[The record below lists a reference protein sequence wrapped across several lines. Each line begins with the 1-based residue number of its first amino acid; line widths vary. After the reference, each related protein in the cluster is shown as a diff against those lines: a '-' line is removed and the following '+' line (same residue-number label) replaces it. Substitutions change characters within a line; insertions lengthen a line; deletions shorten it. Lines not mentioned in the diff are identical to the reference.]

1 MDLFIY
7 LDGTHIEPNQFDKVS
22 GPICKSISE
31 WVEQNPTHA
40 VLVNPRS
47 AEPDGDTPSTSV
59 TGDELPALGIH
70 LAVKRKA
77 ELKAPLSFFYTL
89 AKQHKQE
96 FVLGI
101 LDKSTGATEE
111 VCYFGFEEGK
121 PDAFEVSNYI
131 GL

>member
-7 LDGTHIEPNQFDKVS
+7 LDGTHIEPAQYDKVS
-22 GPICKSISE
+22 RPIGESIST
-31 WVEQNPTHA
+31 WVDQNPTN
-40 VLVNPRS
+40 VELVDQRS
-47 AEPDGDTPSTSV
+47 NDADGDSSNSSAM
-59 TGDELPALGIH
+59 PALGVHI
-70 LAVKRKA
+70 AVKRKA

-101 LDKSTGATEE
+101 VDQKSGATEE

>member
-7 LDGTHIEPNQFDKVS
+7 LDGSGIEPAHFDKVS
-22 GPICKSISE
+22 GPIGVSISE
-31 WVEQNPTHA
+31 WVEQNPA
-40 VLVNPRS
+40 GVVLVDQRS
-47 AEPDGDTPSTSV
+47 VEPVGDTLST
-59 TGDELPALGIH
+59 TELPPLGIH

-77 ELKAPLSFFYTL
+77 ALKAPLNFFYTL

-101 LDKSTGATEE
+101 LDKGTGATEE

>member
-7 LDGTHIEPNQFDKVS
+7 LDGSAIEPAHFDKVS
-22 GPICKSISE
+22 GPIGESISV
-31 WVEQNPTHA
+31 WVEQNSA
-40 VLVNPRS
+40 DVVLVDQRS
-47 AEPDGDTPSTSV
+47 VESVGDTLGTPA
-59 TGDELPALGIH
+59 LPPLGIH

-77 ELKAPLSFFYTL
+77 ELKAPLNFFYTL
-89 AKQHKQE
+89 ARQHKQE

-101 LDKSTGATEE
+101 LDKDTGATEE
-111 VCYFGFEEGK
+111 VYYFGFEEGK

>member
-7 LDGTHIEPNQFDKVS
+7 LDGTHIDPAHIDKIS
-22 GPICKSISE
+22 GPIGESISQ
-31 WVEQNPTHA
+31 WVEQNPTN
-40 VLVNPRS
+40 VDLINQCCTETGSETSSR
-47 AEPDGDTPSTSV
+47 AEF
-59 TGDELPALGIH
+59 PALGIH

-77 ELKAPLSFFYTL
+77 ELKAPLNFFYTL

-96 FVLGI
+96 FVLG
-101 LDKSTGATEE
+101 LRDKGTGATEE

>member
-7 LDGTHIEPNQFDKVS
+7 LDGTHVEPAQYDKVS
-22 GPICKSISE
+22 GPICESISA
-31 WVEQNPTHA
+31 WVEQNPTNV
-40 VLVNPRS
+40 VLVDSRS
-47 AEPDGDTPSTSV
+47 SEPDDEALATP
-59 TGDELPALGIH
+59 ELPVLGVH
-70 LAVKRKA
+70 LKVKRKQ

-89 AKQHKQE
+89 AKEHKQE

-101 LDKSTGATEE
+101 LDKSTGATEA

>member
-7 LDGTHIEPNQFDKVS
+7 LDGSTSESAQYAKVS
-22 GPICKSISE
+22 QPIGEAIAE
-31 WVEQNPTHA
+31 WVEQNPKNVEQVDQRNTETDA
-40 VLVNPRS
+40 
-47 AEPDGDTPSTSV
+47 DTLTTS
-59 TGDELPALGIH
+59 EFPALGIH
-70 LAVKRKA
+70 LTVKRKA
-77 ELKAPLSFFYTL
+77 ELKAPLLFFYTL

-96 FVLGI
+96 FVLGTV
-101 LDKSTGATEE
+101 DKKTGAAEE

>member
-7 LDGTHIEPNQFDKVS
+7 LDATNIELDDFDKVS
-22 GPICKSISE
+22 GPICESISE
-31 WVEQNPTHA
+31 WVEQNPTGV
-40 VLVNPRS
+40 VLVDQRGTES
-47 AEPDGDTPSTSV
+47 DGDSLT
-59 TGDELPALGIH
+59 DLPALGIH
-70 LAVKRKA
+70 LTVKRKA
-77 ELKAPLSFFYTL
+77 QLKAPLSYFYDL

-121 PDAFEVSNYI
+121 PDAFEVSNYV